1 MTQLS
6 TGLRDSMMT
15 VAPFATAL
23 GNCIMNFYSGTI
35 PASADAA
42 LPSDA
47 LLLCTISDA
56 GAGGALHWEAASAGG
71 VLAKSS
77 SQVWRGTCVATGNA
91 TWWSMQLPADSGA
104 ATTTGARMQGTLAV
118 IGADI
123 NLSSVNLVTGA
134 IQTLDYFVVAVPA
147 SV

>member
-6 TGLRDSMMT
+6 TGLRDQIMVT
-15 VAPFATAL
+15 APFATAL
-23 GNCIMNFYSGTI
+23 ANCTLNFYSGTM

-42 LPSDA
+42 LPVDA
-47 LLLCTISDA
+47 VLLCTVSDA
-56 GAGGALHWEAASAGG
+56 GGGGALHWESASAGG

-77 SQVWRGTCVATGNA
+77 SQVWSGTNVATGTA
-91 TWWSMQLPADSGA
+91 KWWSMQLPSDTGTSS
-104 ATTTGARMQGTLAV
+104 TTAVRMQGTLAV

-123 NLSSVNLVTGA
+123 NLSSVDLVLGA
-134 IQTLDYFVVAVPA
+134 IQTLDYFVVAIPA

>member
-1 MTQLS
+1 MAQLS
-6 TGLRDSMMT
+6 TGLRDQMMT

-23 GNCIMNFYSGTI
+23 GNCIMNLYAGTL
-35 PASADAA
+35 PPSADAA

-47 LLLCTISDA
+47 VLLCTISDA
-56 GAGGALHWEAASAGG
+56 GGGGKLNWESASASG

-77 SQVWRGTCVATGNA
+77 SQVWSGTNVATGTA
-91 TWWSMQLPADSGA
+91 AWWSMQLASDSGA
-104 ATTTGARMQGTLAV
+104 ATSTGVRMQGSLAV
-118 IGADI
+118 LGADI

-134 IQTLDYFVVAVPA
+134 IQSLDYFVVSIPA

>member
-6 TGLRDSMMT
+6 TGLRDSIMT
-15 VAPFATAL
+15 VGPFTTSL
-23 GNCIMNFYSGTI
+23 TNCIMNFYSGT
-35 PASADAA
+35 PPVSADSA

-47 LLLCTISDA
+47 VLLCTISDA
-56 GAGGALHWEAASAGG
+56 GGGGGLHWEALSAGG

-77 SQVWRGTCVATGNA
+77 SQVWRGTCVATGGA
-91 TWWSMQLPADSGA
+91 TWWSMQLASDDGS
-104 ATTTGARMQGTLAV
+104 ATTTGHRMQGTLAV

-123 NLSSVNLVTGA
+123 NLSNVNLVAGA
-134 IQTLDYFVVAVPA
+134 VQTLDYFVVALPA